1 MRRAAFHGCLLD
13 INVRYVTF
21 PSSRLFS
28 PCAVAHSWAGALAL
42 RRLRD
47 GRRRALA
54 KRIFADSMLALL
66 HRPRHL
72 PRCRFQPP
80 RRWRVCLCSVGHSAR
95 PPLRSVAT
103 SRRTRGRSRRNFAPH
118 QVTGLHVSRHRL
130 ARDVPPRSRGRD
142 TLRDR
147 RAESPSLRYSLSYA
161 IRHRTAPHATTTRP
175 SCRRDETV
183 GQLRHVIASVRDDT
197 RDAARQTRL
206 IRRPLQDKPPCC
218 RVFPLRRRIH
228 FFPVSC
234 HAACIRTRRASP
246 TLNHLEISNPS
257 GYCSCR
263 VTTPRHRETFSLR
276 HDRHLSQG
284 ER

>member
-95 PPLRSVAT
+95 PTLRSVAT
-103 SRRTRGRSRRNFAPH
+103 SRRTRGCSRRNFA
-118 QVTGLHVSRHRL
+118 TRHVQEHHVARHRL
-130 ARDVPPRSRGRD
+130 ARDVPPWSRGRD

-147 RAESPSLRYSLSYA
+147 RDGLLHSATAFATRSA
-161 IRHRTAPHATTTRP
+161 TAPRRTPQRRAHRAGGTRLPVSLAMSSHQSATTP
-175 SCRRDETV
+175 AMQPD
-183 GQLRHVIASVRDDT
+183 
-197 RDAARQTRL
+197 RL
-206 IRRPLQDKPPCC
+206 
-218 RVFPLRRRIH
+218 V
-228 FFPVSC
+228 
-234 HAACIRTRRASP
+234 
-246 TLNHLEISNPS
+246 
-257 GYCSCR
+257 
-263 VTTPRHRETFSLR
+263 
-276 HDRHLSQG
+276 
-284 ER
+284 

>member
-103 SRRTRGRSRRNFAPH
+103 SRRTRGRSPRNFAPRH
-118 QVTGLHVSRHRL
+118 VQKHRVSRHRL
-130 ARDVPPRSRGRD
+130 ARDVPPWSRRRD

-147 RAESPSLRYSLSYA
+147 RAGAPPLRYSLSSA
-161 IRHRTAPHATTTRP
+161 IRHRTAPHATTTA
-175 SCRRDETV
+175 RRA
-183 GQLRHVIASVRDDT
+183 GG
-197 RDAARQTRL
+197 TRL
-206 IRRPLQDKPPCC
+206 S
-218 RVFPLRRRIH
+218 
-228 FFPVSC
+228 VSLAMSS
-234 HAACIRTRRASP
+234 HQSA
-246 TLNHLEISNPS
+246 
-257 GYCSCR
+257 
-263 VTTPRHRETFSLR
+263 TTPAMQP
-276 HDRHLSQG
+276 DRLV
-284 ER
+284 